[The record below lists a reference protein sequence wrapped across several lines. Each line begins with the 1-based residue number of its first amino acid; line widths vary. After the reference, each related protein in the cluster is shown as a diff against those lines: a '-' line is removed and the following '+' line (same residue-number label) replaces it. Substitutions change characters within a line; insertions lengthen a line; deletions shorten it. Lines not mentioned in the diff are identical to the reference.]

1 MTNKMDLEVEALNLK
16 QQQEMELKI
25 DQLDISTTSEDIN
38 NLLAQQYSTQNYIQK
53 TFESEL
59 DAKREHQKNEYREWI
74 TSQVSKMFQTSPV
87 ATPLGSRSSMFVS
100 QMPSMEES
108 FTIHL
113 GSQLKHMHNIRIL
126 SADITDLCSPLHSD
140 ER

>member
-1 MTNKMDLEVEALNLK
+1 MACVSLN
-16 QQQEMELKI
+16 Q
-25 DQLDISTTSEDIN
+25 DIN
-38 NLLAQQYSTQNYIQK
+38 NLLAQQYSTQNYVRK

-59 DAKREHQKNEYREWI
+59 EAKRGHQKNEYREWI
-74 TSQVSKMFQTSPV
+74 TGQVSKIMFQTSPV

-100 QMPSMEES
+100 QAPSMEES

-126 SADITDLCSPLHSD
+126 SAKITEMCSPLHSD
-140 ER
+140 ERYSNGFWLILTKYSLILLV